1 MRERAALQI
10 SSDEEF
16 EYVRADVEFE
26 IEYSRCVDEAE
37 DDET

>member
-1 MRERAALQI
+1 MYEDG
-10 SSDEEF
+10 SGVGEEEL